1 MKMLSPVVLGLSLA
15 VAGSTLSAAQTTP
28 STFKI
33 LQVVREDTKPYKGGA
48 AHDKTESAFVQA
60 MIKSKF
66 PAHYI
71 CLNSMSGR
79 SRSLYLTI
87 YDSFAEW
94 EKDNQIVEKNAALSA
109 ELERDSIADG
119 ELLEQVENM
128 IYTTVPGL
136 SYKPRPDLTQARY
149 VEMSV
154 FHVRAGHREE
164 WEKLGKMV
172 KDAHEKAGTS
182 AHWTMYE
189 VAFGPNDG
197 TYMALSADN
206 SMADIDTGYAEN
218 KKFGEALGPDGL
230 KELRSLFASAVDSS
244 YSQLFSINPKQSYPM
259 DEWVKGNPDFWKP
272 KPAAAS
278 AQAAAKPAA
287 SPAKV
292 DVAKKQ

>member
-15 VAGSTLSAAQTTP
+15 VAGSTLSAAQSTP

-71 CLNSMSGR
+71 CLNSMSGK

-119 ELLEQVENM
+119 ELLDQVRGRM
-128 IYTTVPGL
+128 TTEERQIADLRGQGL
-136 SYKPRPDLTQARY
+136 SWPEIAAHVGGTAEARRKQLTRTLDLIARQ
-149 VEMSV
+149 
-154 FHVRAGHREE
+154 
-164 WEKLGKMV
+164 LGI
-172 KDAHEKAGTS
+172 DE
-182 AHWTMYE
+182 
-189 VAFGPNDG
+189 
-197 TYMALSADN
+197 AD
-206 SMADIDTGYAEN
+206 D
-218 KKFGEALGPDGL
+218 
-230 KELRSLFASAVDSS
+230 
-244 YSQLFSINPKQSYPM
+244 
-259 DEWVKGNPDFWKP
+259 
-272 KPAAAS
+272 AAA
-278 AQAAAKPAA
+278 
-287 SPAKV
+287 
-292 DVAKKQ
+292 